1 MLCMKKTNPTLGH
14 LQRSTLFLFIAL
26 LLLLLSGCI
35 KHFDKHALKQFKQ
48 VNLVANNN
56 EYGAAHVD
64 PALLNGWGLAFSPD
78 RGIAW
83 VASEDG
89 HVSTVYDKDG
99 NTLRPPVNIPSPTG
113 LTGGH
118 PTGVVFNTAG
128 TNDFVLSN
136 GQRAIFLFVG
146 VDGILSGWNLA
157 AGNNALL
164 IKDNSKSS
172 VYTGLAIGAFN
183 NHDYLYAANFKT
195 GKIDVWNFQ
204 FNPVTMTFKDP
215 GLPAG
220 YAPFNIQ
227 SIEDKLYVAYAK
239 VAENGEEEAGEGLGI
254 VSVFNMD
261 GSFVKRFATGG
272 KLNAPW
278 GLAKAQASFF
288 ADNDDNGLEN
298 FLGTGIHRKR
308 QPAILVGNFGDG
320 RINAY
325 SLEGEFLGQLKT
337 ENKVIEIEGLW
348 AITFPPVSATTIDK
362 NRLYFAAGPEDEKDG
377 LFGYI
382 VKD

>member
-1 MLCMKKTNPTLGH
+1 MKKIN
-14 LQRSTLFLFIAL
+14 STIGYLAQSAVLFLLACSL
-26 LLLLLSGCI
+26 LLFNGCK
-35 KHFDKHALKQFKQ
+35 KHFDQAALSEFKQ
-48 VNLVANNN
+48 VNLVANENG
-56 EYGAAHVD
+56 YGASHID
-64 PALLNGWGLAFSPD
+64 PALINGWGIAFNPT
-78 RGIAW
+78 GIAW
-83 VASEDG
+83 VASQVG
-89 HVSTVYDKDG
+89 HVSTIYDKDG
-99 NTLRPPVNIPSPTG
+99 NTLRPPVHIPSPG
-113 LTGGH
+113 GPTGGN
-118 PTGVVFNTAG
+118 PTGIVFNSAG

-136 GQRAIFLFVG
+136 GQRAFFLFVG
-146 VDGILSGWNLA
+146 VDGILSGWNPA

-227 SIEDKLYVAYAK
+227 NIEDKLYVAYAL
-239 VAENGEEEAGEGLGI
+239 VGPDGRDVPGVGNGV

-278 GLAKAQASFF
+278 GLAKAPASFF
-288 ADNDDNGLEN
+288 ADNKDNGLETWGN
-298 FLGTGIHRKR
+298 VIHWKR

-320 RINAY
+320 RISAY
-325 SLEGEFLGQLKT
+325 GLEGEFLGQLKS
-337 ENKVIEIEGLW
+337 ENKVIAIEGLW

-362 NRLYFAAGPEDEKDG
+362 NRLYFAAGPDREEDG